1 MRVVAGLLRRGA
13 AAAGSTPGRSMTGAG
28 DEITEASPKSAM
40 TYFWHG
46 ACPKSLLT
54 LDTRGGIERKP
65 LRLLGSQ
72 TAPAQL
78 NRHNGAVPKETY
90 TLAACARAVYSSL
103 TAPAATSITTSPWSS
118 RNETGFSA

>member
-1 MRVVAGLLRRGA
+1 MRVVAGLLGRGE

-54 LDTRGGIERKP
+54 LDTGGIERKP
-65 LRLLGSQ
+65 LGLLGSQ

-78 NRHNGAVPKETY
+78 NRDNGAVPKETY
-90 TLAACARAVYSSL
+90 ALAACARAVYSSL

-118 RNETGFSA
+118 RNKTRFSA